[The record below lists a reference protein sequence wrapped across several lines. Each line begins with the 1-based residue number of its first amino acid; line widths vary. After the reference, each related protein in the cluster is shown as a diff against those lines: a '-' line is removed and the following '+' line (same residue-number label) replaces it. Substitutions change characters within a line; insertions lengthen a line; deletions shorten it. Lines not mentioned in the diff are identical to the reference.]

1 MWIQEPQVW
10 SQYTHGPEYKPATP
24 NQTSQLIWEAS
35 ALRGGFDTTTA
46 TKADD
51 AETSH
56 HLWDTRIWNRYS
68 SAHDR
73 QEEFQRVR
81 GHCPLT
87 TIQAVALTV
96 WCKRVLQSLLRFL
109 RLRHGSDWG
118 QMQCIHPDI
127 TAGRDCICKVAGSEW
142 WDWVAGSTMFFCRW
156 PEYGQQGVRDSLRL
170 WWQEPPPKYTH
181 PQPIDPSEGIRNQFK
196 SKLLKI
202 MAKGYIQR
210 CSVQS
215 LTLCFTVPKGDADI
229 YIKYDASRSDL
240 HDSIWVQSFTLPH
253 ADALTNLLE
262 PMSWMGDIDMG
273 EHFLNFPVD
282 KAVCPYCGI
291 NVHPY
296 LNPGSK
302 QTMWLGWS

>member
-109 RLRHGSDWG
+109 RL
-118 QMQCIHPDI
+118 
-127 TAGRDCICKVAGSEW
+127 
-142 WDWVAGSTMFFCRW
+142 
-156 PEYGQQGVRDSLRL
+156 
-170 WWQEPPPKYTH
+170 
-181 PQPIDPSEGIRNQFK
+181 
-196 SKLLKI
+196 
-202 MAKGYIQR
+202 
-210 CSVQS
+210 
-215 LTLCFTVPKGDADI
+215 
-229 YIKYDASRSDL
+229 
-240 HDSIWVQSFTLPH
+240 
-253 ADALTNLLE
+253 
-262 PMSWMGDIDMG
+262 
-273 EHFLNFPVD
+273 
-282 KAVCPYCGI
+282 
-291 NVHPY
+291 
-296 LNPGSK
+296 
-302 QTMWLGWS
+302 